1 MNIRKRLTLLFTL
14 LVASIL
20 LLFTITI
27 YYFYNQFREQEFYQR
42 LAEKALTTA
51 RLRQDVGEV
60 PNDDLPV
67 LSDEQ
72 VTIYD
77 DRNQIVFQETK
88 DSPTFGVSPGFLR
101 AVREKKQIRMRRGD
115 TEAVGLVFTGKNGQ
129 RLVIVTSANDRYGFS
144 KLQRLRDILFFGWLF
159 SLFVVGVAGWFFASD
174 AIRPVSEII
183 AQVNAI
189 SATNIHQRLRVG
201 RQRDE
206 LADLART
213 FNAMLRRL
221 EDAFINQKTF
231 VSYASHELRTPLA
244 VMLGQTNVAL
254 MQPRSGA
261 EYVAALETVEDEVR
275 RLIDLSNGLLDLA
288 RANADVATIHYQP
301 VRTDELL
308 WQARANLIQK
318 YPDYT
323 IDIDFDNLPDQED
336 DLILPAEEPLLR
348 TAFQNLM
355 ENGCKYSADH
365 QVRVLLAFTASQLQ
379 LTFTDEG
386 VGISANDLIHIFEPF
401 YRAERTKE
409 LQGHGIGLAL
419 TQRIIGLHNG
429 QIQIESEPGR
439 GTSVTVIFPARQ
451 SVPSLLAMKTEKFV
465 HS

>member
-1 MNIRKRLTLLFTL
+1 M
-14 LVASIL
+14 
-20 LLFTITI
+20 
-27 YYFYNQFREQEFYQR
+27 
-42 LAEKALTTA
+42 TTA
-51 RLRQDVGEV
+51 RLRQDVGVV

-67 LSDEQ
+67 LGDEQ
-72 VTIYD
+72 VTICD
-77 DRNQIVFQETK
+77 DRNQVVFQETN
-88 DSPTFGVSPGFLR
+88 DRPAFRISPGFLR
-101 AVREKKQIRMRRGD
+101 AVREKKQIQVRRGD
-115 TEAVGLVFTGKNGQ
+115 AEAIGLVFTGKNGQ

-144 KLQRLRDILFFGWLF
+144 KLQRLRDILFFDWLF
-159 SLFVVGVAGWFFASD
+159 SLFIVGMAGWFFASD
-174 AIRPVSEII
+174 AIRPVSEIT

-221 EDAFINQKTF
+221 EDAFVNQKSF

-254 MQPRSGA
+254 MQPRSSA

-275 RLIDLSNGLLDLA
+275 RLISLANGLLDLA
-288 RANADVATIHYQP
+288 RANADAATIHYRP

-323 IDIDFDNLPDQED
+323 IEIDFDNLPDQED

-348 TAFQNLM
+348 TAFQNLT

-365 QVRVLLAFTASQLQ
+365 RVRVLMAFTADQLQ
-379 LTFTDEG
+379 LTFTDQG
-386 VGISANDLIHIFEPF
+386 VGISADDLAHIFEPF

-419 TQRIIGLHNG
+419 TQRIIGLHSG
-429 QIQIESEPGR
+429 QIQIKSEPGR
-439 GTSVTVIFPARQ
+439 GTLITIRFP
-451 SVPSLLAMKTEKFV
+451 LL
-465 HS
+465 